1 MSGWEK
7 VRKALFGDPNAKQM
21 RLAAQHQIGL
31 PGLAFDEFVIAEIQ
45 PEQKQLLI
53 TQSGGKKDTFI
64 LRLSQ
69 IHKIALLDVELDVVK
84 ANSPIAHGMLWGLV
98 GGRNSDILAAMTW
111 RPTRTEQEMRRGLIW
126 IEYDNARASYND
138 PGIVL
143 YPIIRDVGERFA
155 EALCFFAGIDGPTIL
170 KPEEGPTTTYL

>member
-1 MSGWEK
+1 
-7 VRKALFGDPNAKQM
+7 
-21 RLAAQHQIGL
+21 
-31 PGLAFDEFVIAEIQ
+31 
-45 PEQKQLLI
+45 
-53 TQSGGKKDTFI
+53 
-64 LRLSQ
+64 
-69 IHKIALLDVELDVVK
+69 
-84 ANSPIAHGMLWGLV
+84 
-98 GGRNSDILAAMTW
+98 MTW

-143 YPIIRDVGERFA
+143 YPIGSDVGERFA

>member
-21 RLAAQHQIGL
+21 RLSAQHQIGL

-69 IHKIALLDVELDVVK
+69 IHLD
-84 ANSPIAHGMLWGLV
+84 
-98 GGRNSDILAAMTW
+98 R
-111 RPTRTEQEMRRGLIW
+111 
-126 IEYDNARASYND
+126 
-138 PGIVL
+138 
-143 YPIIRDVGERFA
+143 IR
-155 EALCFFAGIDGPTIL
+155 
-170 KPEEGPTTTYL
+170 